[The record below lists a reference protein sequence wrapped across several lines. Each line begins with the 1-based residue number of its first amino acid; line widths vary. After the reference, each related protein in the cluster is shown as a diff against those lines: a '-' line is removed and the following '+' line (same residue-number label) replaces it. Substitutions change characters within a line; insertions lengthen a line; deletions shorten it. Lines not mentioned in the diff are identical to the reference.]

1 MWDTIKEVLQSRGV
15 QLLSRYAGI
24 GLLFLAGKVGVTFEA
39 SQVESMSSGLSLL
52 IVSAILLLADHFIH
66 AKNEAAK

>member
-1 MWDTIKEVLQSRGV
+1 MWDTIKELLQTRGA

-24 GLLFLAGKVGVTFEA
+24 GLLFIAGKVGITFEA

-52 IVSAILLLADHFIH
+52 IIASILLLADHYIH
-66 AKNEAAK
+66 AKNEVAE